1 MDRMNRL
8 QRSLWMALAHMEEAL
23 ILARIAINANLRP
36 GDAPG
41 QLDSEP
47 GRAHNIA
54 NE

>member
-1 MDRMNRL
+1 MNRL

-23 ILARIAINANLRP
+23 ILARIAINANLGP

-41 QLDSEP
+41 QLDTP
-47 GRAHNIA
+47 RTGAHNIA